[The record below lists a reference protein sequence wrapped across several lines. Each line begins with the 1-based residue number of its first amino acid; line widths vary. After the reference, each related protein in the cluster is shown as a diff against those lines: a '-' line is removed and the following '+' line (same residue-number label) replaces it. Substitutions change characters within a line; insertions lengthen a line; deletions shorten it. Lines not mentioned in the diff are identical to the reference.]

1 MKDKMKQMK
10 GPTIQVPK
18 DIKLLPSR
26 PNETLMSV
34 KTNKFG
40 EVTCA
45 KYTTATPRVAFDG
58 VRAAP
63 RQIKIIPPKETPKR
77 SAPAPLEREEKR
89 QRMTVAALEKR
100 VDLLTQAITTL
111 QEKTHLLT
119 RTIEAMHNR
128 MESEHLQWKNLKS
141 KISIL
146 SRCLGDKKQN

>member
-1 MKDKMKQMK
+1 
-10 GPTIQVPK
+10 
-18 DIKLLPSR
+18 
-26 PNETLMSV
+26 MSV

-45 KYTTATPRVAFDG
+45 KYTMATPRVAFNG

-63 RQIKIIPPKETPKR
+63 GQIKIIPPKETPKR
-77 SAPAPLEREEKR
+77 FALAPLEREEKR
-89 QRMTVAALEKR
+89 QRMIMVALEKR

-128 MESEHLQWKNLKS
+128 MELEHLQWKNLKS
-141 KISIL
+141 KISIF

>member
-1 MKDKMKQMK
+1 MK
-10 GPTIQVPK
+10 GPTIQVLK

-26 PNETLMSV
+26 PNEMLMSV

-40 EVTCA
+40 DVTCA
-45 KYTTATPRVAFDG
+45 KDTTATPRVAFDG
-58 VRAAP
+58 VWAAP
-63 RQIKIIPPKETPKR
+63 GQIKIIPPKETQKR
-77 SAPAPLEREEKR
+77 STPAPLEREEKR
-89 QRMTVAALEKR
+89 QRMIMVALEKR

-128 MESEHLQWKNLKS
+128 MELEHLQRKNLKS

-146 SRCLGDKKQN
+146 SRCIGDKKQN

>member
-1 MKDKMKQMK
+1 MK

-26 PNETLMSV
+26 PNETLTSV

-40 EVTCA
+40 EVACA
-45 KYTTATPRVAFDG
+45 KYTIATPRVAFNG

-63 RQIKIIPPKETPKR
+63 GQIKIILPKETPKR
-77 SAPAPLEREEKR
+77 SAPTPLEGEEKH
-89 QRMTVAALEKR
+89 QRMTMVALEKR
-100 VDLLTQAITTL
+100 VDLLTQAVTTL

-128 MESEHLQWKNLKS
+128 MELEHLQRKNLKS
-141 KISIL
+141 EISIL
-146 SRCLGDKKQN
+146 SHCLGDKKQN